1 MLFSKWL
8 SLLKRFILKLGR
20 RCLIHLFKKG
30 IHLIP
35 EQFVQFPD
43 NAFGIE
49 GRMSEIILFKVNGCL
64 TP

>member
-1 MLFSKWL
+1 MLSNKWL

-20 RCLIHLFKKG
+20 QCLIHLFKKG

>member
-1 MLFSKWL
+1 MLSNRWL

-20 RCLIHLFKKG
+20 QCL

-35 EQFVQFPD
+35 EQFVQLPD

-49 GRMSEIILFKVNGCL
+49 GRISEIILFKVNGCL
-64 TP
+64 TQILQ